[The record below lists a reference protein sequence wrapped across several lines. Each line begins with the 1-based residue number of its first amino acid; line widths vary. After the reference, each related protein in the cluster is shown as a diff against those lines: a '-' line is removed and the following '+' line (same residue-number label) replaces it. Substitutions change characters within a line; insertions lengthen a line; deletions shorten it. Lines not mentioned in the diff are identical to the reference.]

1 MVSSATRKALLSAQ
15 ECVRGQVALR
25 HSGLLG
31 KPIVNVENACASSST
46 AFHLA
51 VLAVGSGQCDVALA
65 VGAEKMSNED
75 RSVPIKALEAAADR
89 DEFEELKKRIAPG
102 GAGTGSVFMDLYSS
116 LAREDA
122 EPTGATLPIT
132 RRLGRA
138 RAARSTRGAVPE
150 EVTWRTC

>member
-1 MVSSATRKALLSAQ
+1 MVFFGNAAGGLLSAQ

-65 VGAEKMSNED
+65 GGRRED
-75 RSVPIKALEAAADR
+75 EQR
-89 DEFEELKKRIAPG
+89 
-102 GAGTGSVFMDLYSS
+102 GTGPCRSRRWRRRRTVTSS
-116 LAREDA
+116 
-122 EPTGATLPIT
+122 
-132 RRLGRA
+132 RR
-138 RAARSTRGAVPE
+138 
-150 EVTWRTC
+150 